1 MPSIFFFLRMGCGGA
16 RGGAE
21 EGRRIAG
28 DGVVEKKYQTKK
40 WRKKEGRITRGMT
53 PREETQKKPTTQRRV
68 TSAVSSL
75 FLIEYAQMFHGCALL
90 LVHNCCC
97 CCCYCFR
104 PAQAVDETANFFKCS
119 MNTCRLTSSVNTGAP
134 PSWTNAILQL
144 VENSSQIRPNFNEIN
159 D

>member
-1 MPSIFFFLRMGCGGA
+1 MEEKRRPYNTRNDA
-16 RGGAE
+16 KRGNTKKTNNTTKSYL
-21 EGRRIAG
+21 RRILI
-28 DGVVEKKYQTKK
+28 VPN
-40 WRKKEGRITRGMT
+40 RICTN
-53 PREETQKKPTTQRRV
+53 
-68 TSAVSSL
+68 
-75 FLIEYAQMFHGCALL
+75 MFHGCALL

-144 VENSSQIRPNFNEIN
+144 VDNSSQIRPNFNEIN